1 MEKEDLELYAEFLAQ
16 CRELLGP
23 FDIEKL
29 ASDPEYKAA
38 FIQNADINPDDQ
50 IFKLAKN
57 INRMLEQTK
66 PGVKFALVQNAH

>member
-1 MEKEDLELYAEFLAQ
+1 MENEDLELYAEFLAQ

-23 FDIEKL
+23 FDVEKL